1 MTDNLNIYFRGGDEQ
16 YLRGGKGQHVKGGQF
31 VRGGGVDSMYKRF
44 DNM

>member
-1 MTDNLNIYFRGGDEQ
+1 MDNLNIYFRGDEQ

-31 VRGGGVDSMYKRF
+31 VRGGRFDSMYKRF